1 VCCNRNRGAV
11 CPFRF
16 EGKSGYVVSE
26 LRVNAWH
33 TVCTWEELPGNQT
46 MPISFHLFAM
56 ERSNF
61 NFMIFLKGNVVDLR
75 KENYPFVLA
84 WTMITLGER
93 YIYLDNGFL
102 HYFNAHCLF
111 DVRTFLFSLDYGLPP
126 AMHVLIPIAHK
137 LKDFLH
143 STFIHGKLA
152 ESWTAPTGFQVN

>member
-1 VCCNRNRGAV
+1 MCVSCYESRDRNVALCAVCCNRNRGAV

-61 NFMIFLKGNVVDLR
+61 NFMIFLL
-75 KENYPFVLA
+75 Y
-84 WTMITLGER
+84 
-93 YIYLDNGFL
+93 YLF
-102 HYFNAHCLF
+102 FNIF
-111 DVRTFLFSLDYGLPP
+111 KQY
-126 AMHVLIPIAHK
+126 
-137 LKDFLH
+137 
-143 STFIHGKLA
+143 A
-152 ESWTAPTGFQVN
+152 EY